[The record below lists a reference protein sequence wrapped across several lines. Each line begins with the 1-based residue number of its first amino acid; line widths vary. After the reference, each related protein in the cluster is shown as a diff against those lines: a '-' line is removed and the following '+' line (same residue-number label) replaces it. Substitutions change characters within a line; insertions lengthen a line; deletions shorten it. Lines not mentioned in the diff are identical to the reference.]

1 MCLTETYSK
10 ICVSKNIR
18 YISYSEW
25 SGTRRYFVAIALDY
39 TISKDMKL
47 NGTHQPMDCADR

>member
-25 SGTRRYFVAIALDY
+25 SGTRRYSVAIAFQIWCRIFHQY
-39 TISKDMKL
+39 GHRKL
-47 NGTHQPMDCADR
+47 